1 MEKEVLGIFKFME
14 FYEPYIVSSKV
25 YILTDNKNLLYVM
38 NLSKKIQRWKLVSE
52 DFNYELKIIEKK
64 R

>member
-1 MEKEVLGIFKFME
+1 ME